1 MNLHEKKYVNIRFIS
16 NCVRFGCGY
25 QTESGRK
32 QYFAFWGK
40 PYKNDDYF
48 FTAEITE
55 EEFLQINSE
64 YPDKFDAD
72 QEHSMPFREKY
83 IDGHPLI
90 PEGWNRLPK

>member
-1 MNLHEKKYVNIRFIS
+1 MNLYEKKHVNIRFIS

-25 QTESGRK
+25 QTESDRK

-40 PYKNDDYF
+40 PLKDDDYF
-48 FTAEITE
+48 YTTEITE
-55 EEFLQINSE
+55 QEFLQINRE
-64 YPDKFDAD
+64 YPGKFNAD

-90 PEGWNRLPK
+90 LEGWNRLPK